1 MWQCRRETK
10 ITKWIITLAE
20 RVPGINEGKK
30 NDDRNRHQSSVGRS
44 FVNLLES
51 LEISE
56 KAAFNASSSG
66 SSSSA
71 LAFVCVDGRYQSE
84 AKGSGE
90 LVLNVRRR
98 WYHWP
103 R

>member
-1 MWQCRRETK
+1 
-10 ITKWIITLAE
+10 
-20 RVPGINEGKK
+20 VGKK
-30 NDDRNRHQSSVGRS
+30 ESDGGDPYQSSVGRS

-71 LAFVCVDGRYQSE
+71 RAFICVVG
-84 AKGSGE
+84 
-90 LVLNVRRR
+90 
-98 WYHWP
+98 
-103 R
+103 

>member
-1 MWQCRRETK
+1 MLMRDRREV
-10 ITKWIITLAE
+10 IG
-20 RVPGINEGKK
+20 VD
-30 NDDRNRHQSSVGRS
+30 NDQSSEGRS

-71 LAFVCVDGRYQSE
+71 LAFICVGGWS
-84 AKGSGE
+84 
-90 LVLNVRRR
+90 
-98 WYHWP
+98 
-103 R
+103 